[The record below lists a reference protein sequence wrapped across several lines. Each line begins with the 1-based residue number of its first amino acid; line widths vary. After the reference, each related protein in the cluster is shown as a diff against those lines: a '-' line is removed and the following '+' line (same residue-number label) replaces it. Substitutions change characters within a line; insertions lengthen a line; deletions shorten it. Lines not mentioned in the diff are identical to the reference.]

1 MRTPDHDGGKFLQLT
16 PVLSRMRTVLAMLLL
31 VGCSKPEPVRE
42 MEPEKIAIPGERT
55 RAVVRPPGTAAQ
67 AATLSP
73 EEGSLEVVQPASAR
87 IGAAATA
94 RIRVTPGKGFH
105 INTEYPFVVSLASAP
120 GVTIAKQ
127 RLEGG
132 RRGSTGDAETLAE
145 TELSIP
151 ITVTPNDAGPHE
163 LTGTI
168 TFGICKRDMCLSR
181 EMPITVTVAP
191 S

>member
-1 MRTPDHDGGKFLQLT
+1 MRI
-16 PVLSRMRTVLAMLLL
+16 VLAML
-31 VGCSKPEPVRE
+31 VVAGCSKPEPVRE
-42 MEPEKIAIPGERT
+42 MEPEKISVPGERI
-55 RAVVRPPGTAAQ
+55 RAAAPGNAAKG
-67 AATLSP
+67 ATLAP
-73 EEGSLEVVQPASAR
+73 EEGSLEIVAPAGTKV
-87 IGAAATA
+87 GAAATA

-105 INTEYPFVVSLASAP
+105 INTEYPFVVSLAPAA

-151 ITVTPNDAGPHE
+151 ITVTPNAAGPHE

-181 EMPITVTVAP
+181 EMPITVTVAA